1 MATALTAD
9 AVRKISGNINVW
21 DYPIKAATQIY
32 RNSLVAVED
41 GYLISAT
48 DATTNKFVGRAMEG
62 RTAVAAGDKS
72 VGVATFGGTIIEAY
86 FTGGLTLNKSA
97 YFLADMYIV
106 NNDTVGPKSVAS
118 SNLVGQLTDI
128 IDATNKKVRVLLSIS
143 KAS

>member
-41 GYLISAT
+41 GYLISA
-48 DATTNKFVGRAMEG
+48 
-62 RTAVAAGDKS
+62 
-72 VGVATFGGTIIEAY
+72 TIIEAY